1 MNRFK
6 SFFIS
11 LFRFLLIILI
21 CVASALVIVWPL
33 WKFAT
38 TNGKAYTWTVLV
50 LIALWIIFVIIRS
63 VRNRLRNKNEE
74 Q

>member
-11 LFRFLLIILI
+11 LFRFLVIILL
-21 CVASALVIVWPL
+21 CFAAAFLIVWPL

-38 TNGKAYTWTVLV
+38 TNAKGYTWTVLV
-50 LIALWIIFVIIRS
+50 LIALCIIFAVVRSIR
-63 VRNRLRNKNEE
+63 NKIRNKNEE
-74 Q
+74 